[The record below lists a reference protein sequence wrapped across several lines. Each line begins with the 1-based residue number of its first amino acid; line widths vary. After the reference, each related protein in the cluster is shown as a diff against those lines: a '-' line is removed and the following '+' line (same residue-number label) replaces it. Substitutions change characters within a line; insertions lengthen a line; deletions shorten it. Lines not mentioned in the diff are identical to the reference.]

1 MKNIKLIME
10 YDGTSYHGWQKQN
23 NAVTV
28 QGTIEACIEKITGEH
43 SPLTG
48 ASRTDQG
55 VHALGQVANFKT
67 SSPIPVDKFPFVLN
81 AALPDD
87 ICIKKAELVDD
98 SFHSRYDAKGKK
110 YKYLIYNSPYPSA
123 LLRNRAYHV
132 PARLDIEK
140 MRKAAERFLGT
151 HDFSAFKAAGGS
163 AKTSERT
170 ITDVSLIKNEELITF
185 EIKGDGFLYNMVRI
199 IVGTLIYVGMG
210 KIEPDDVTTI
220 INSKDRTKAGKTVG
234 PQGLYLVEVYY

>member
-1 MKNIKLIME
+1 MKNIKLTIE
-10 YDGTSYHGWQKQN
+10 YDGTSYHGWQRQN
-23 NAVTV
+23 NAVTI
-28 QGTIEACIEKITGEH
+28 QDTIEACIAKITGEEC
-43 SPLTG
+43 SLTG

-67 SSPIPVDKFPFVLN
+67 RSPIPVEKFPFVLN
-81 AALPDD
+81 SVLPDD

-110 YKYLIYNSPYPSA
+110 YRYLIYNSPYPSA

-132 PARLDIEK
+132 PAKLDIEN
-140 MRKAAERFLGT
+140 MNKAAHLLLGT
-151 HDFSAFKAAGGS
+151 HDFTAFKAAGGS

-170 ITDVSLIKNEELITF
+170 ITDVSLTKNEEIITF
-185 EIKGDGFLYNMVRI
+185 EIKGNGFLYNMVRI
-199 IVGTLIYVGMG
+199 IVGTLIYVGLG
-210 KIEPDDVTTI
+210 KIDPDDVATI
-220 INSKDRTKAGKTVG
+220 INSKERRNAGKTVG